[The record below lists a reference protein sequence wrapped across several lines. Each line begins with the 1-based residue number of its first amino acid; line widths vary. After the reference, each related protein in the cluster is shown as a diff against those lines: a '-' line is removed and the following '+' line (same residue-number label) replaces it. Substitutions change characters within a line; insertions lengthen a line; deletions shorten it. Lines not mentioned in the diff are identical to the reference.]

1 MNMIKRKCIAVL
13 SFIAAVCMVLALLWG
28 IMPVSAASEDTQV
41 SELGS
46 ITVAQQTVRMEMID
60 GAYIRTEQPAGL
72 RFVTYLAL
80 EDYNALVTQFGEE
93 NLELGTEVAAAG
105 ETGNIITEKATV
117 IDDEI
122 MRFAAVITD
131 IPENMYGEQVTAKAY
146 ITVNGEKV
154 FTQNSVTRSVKETA
168 AAALSAPL
176 TYTNDQRLMLEGY
189 AGVTDNTADTVSI
202 NIALEPDLKAALGS
216 ALETTVNFVFDSQVS
231 GSGLSAEFTG
241 EELGQKTLTVYTDQ
255 GILRIAVN
263 IISFASGFTNI
274 STLAGMDI
282 LDAETGLVKTATGLE
297 YVEFDG
303 HSGATFFIV
312 DFVGKNAPNFAA
324 GAVAARS
331 EITLVGNDEWTD
343 SGCFMWNSS
352 PARSCYSGLYVTRGF
367 RDNSNTAANVAA
379 ISGTAN
385 AGPGLMNFEDD
396 TRYIMIVGYEPV
408 EGGGPRNANIY
419 VKIFT
424 VDEEGTLS
432 LVCDKTAQAPTVT
445 HIAEGNKAVIYGNVI
460 HPGLG
465 TAGVTFGY
473 EEPAASLADLI
484 GGLQD
489 TCVYKTQLLTLCGIA
504 E

>member
-1 MNMIKRKCIAVL
+1 MNVIKRKCIAVL
-13 SFIAAVCMVLALLWG
+13 SFIAAVCMVLALAGL
-28 IMPVSAASEDTQV
+28 VQARAASEDTPV
-41 SELGS
+41 SELDS
-46 ITVAQQTVRMEMID
+46 LTVAQQTVRMEMID

-93 NLELGTEVAAAG
+93 NLGLGTEVAAAG

-117 IDDEI
+117 IDDEL

-146 ITVNGEKV
+146 ITINGEKV

-189 AGVTDNTADTVSI
+189 AGVTDNTADTVSL
-202 NIALEPDLKAALGS
+202 NIALEPDFKAALGS
-216 ALETTVNFVFDSQVS
+216 ALERTVNFVFDSQVS

-282 LDAETGLVKTATGLE
+282 LDEETGKVKAATGIE

-303 HSGATFFIV
+303 HSDATYFIV
-312 DFVGKNAPNFAA
+312 DFVGKNAPNFSA
-324 GAVAARS
+324 GAEAARS
-331 EITLVGNDEWTD
+331 EITEGTGGVEWTN
-343 SGCFMWNSS
+343 SGCFIWNSS
-352 PARSCYSGLYVTRGF
+352 PAADCFQGLYVTRGF
-367 RDNSNTAANVAA
+367 RDNTGAAANLIA
-379 ISGTAN
+379 INGEAGK
-385 AGPGLMNFEDD
+385 GPGLAMFDDD
-396 TRYIMIVGYEPV
+396 TRYVMIVGYRPV
-408 EGGGPRNANIY
+408 EGTGARAADIF

-424 VDEEGTLS
+424 ADENNALT
-432 LVCDKTAQAPTVT
+432 LVCDKSGQAPTVT
-445 HIAEGNKAVIYGNVI
+445 HIAAGNKAVIYGNVI
-460 HPGLG
+460 QSGLDIK
-465 TAGVTFGY
+465 GVTFGY
-473 EEPAASLADLI
+473 VEPASDLASLI
-484 GGLQD
+484 NGLKD
-489 TCVYKTQLLTLCGIA
+489 SCVYKEQLLTLCGIA